1 MNNMEIMNESHVRR
15 HNEWV
20 SLGMGQKQ
28 SCLFT
33 DNYLIGSVVVSY
45 VSAMFSR
52 LIIDEIVEDI
62 IGLDTYRGEKHD

>member
-1 MNNMEIMNESHVRR
+1 MEIMNESHVRR

-45 VSAMFSR
+45 VSAI
-52 LIIDEIVEDI
+52 IIDEIVEDI